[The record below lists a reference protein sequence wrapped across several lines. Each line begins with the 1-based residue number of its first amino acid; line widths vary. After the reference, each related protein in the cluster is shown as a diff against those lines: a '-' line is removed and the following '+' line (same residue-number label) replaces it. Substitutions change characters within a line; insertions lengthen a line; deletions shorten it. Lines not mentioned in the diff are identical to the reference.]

1 MGGQGAKQVSR
12 PAGQLFHLLRSKL
25 KIQSR
30 RDEQRGVEQQQDIRQ
45 LTANKRF
52 FGLGFHK
59 LRKRV
64 KWTNWKTPFCLSIL
78 HAPVLTLK
86 SGKGGG
92 RNEGSWMARRSRNDY
107 STSSSCEDFTHF
119 FLDLAVCPSAP
130 LLNNHCAQ
138 PSLSFSNSYPRKIP
152 QARLLHT
159 GSLTKLQRN
168 GPGLSSREI
177 LKLLNCVA
185 MFFCCGGGT
194 KENNDIELNLSG
206 FLAEIFPRE
215 GG

>member
-30 RDEQRGVEQQQDIRQ
+30 RDEQRNVEQQQDIRQ

-64 KWTNWKTPFCLSIL
+64 KWTNWKHLFVSRFFTHLCSLWR
-78 HAPVLTLK
+78 VRK
-86 SGKGGG
+86 VE
-92 RNEGSWMARRSRNDY
+92 EGSWMARRSRNDY
-107 STSSSCEDFTHF
+107 LTSSSCEDFTHF